1 PGQLEAVRQ
10 VTQAPWPSQIVFV
23 PQLLPAGTVGLLGVP
38 AVQTSNV
45 QALLSTGRS
54 RSSLTVVTP
63 PWPLQTFFL
72 QSRAVCA
79 ATSVPIAMLA
89 TPHAPET
96 QLRVW
101 HSAWVPGQVLAERQT
116 THFDAP
122 SQTRLPP
129 QVVPDATGRW
139 DGVPEL

>member
-23 PQLLPAGTVGLLGVP
+23 PQLLPACTFGLLGVP

-54 RSSLTVVTP
+54 RSSPTVVTP

-79 ATSVPIAMLA
+79 APSVPIAMLA
-89 TPHAPET
+89 TPQAPFM

-101 HSAWVPGQVLAERQT
+101 HSASVPGQVLAERHS
-116 THFDAP
+116 THFEAP

-129 QVVPDATGRW
+129 QVVPERVGR
-139 DGVPEL
+139 